1 MLETWRNINRRTRW
15 TAVVVTLVWFAA
27 VIDWVWVGLLPDHT
41 LLFAGAAIAMAI
53 RLRIEYRRRHENL
66 IRFWF
71 TFTVAIPIFWQAG
84 IYFSDWLEFGVL
96 RGYVARVGLVTFF
109 ITGLIWVV
117 WGIERISQRLEV
129 ERRKAFDLQA
139 TLRHEAPVRTKDKE
153 PQAKTWNPLDP
164 QAWYYGQKSPRLNQS
179 LSSFV
184 SYCLTFF
191 LVCVILSQFRGCTQ
205 YYDLPAG
212 GGVTETVQQVVKIQK
227 IIRKKFVLNP
237 FSAIYYN
244 APEIDEVKLDLSE
257 VTAHQYNIGDG
268 EGEGAGFSG
277 GNNKGSVG
285 FFRLEYAGGDWN
297 QDFGIGGD
305 MNMLIKY
312 TELTGQKVAKQS
324 KAVSPS
330 QLQAFDKVRCPP
342 LLYITG
348 QNNISLGNN
357 DIKILREYIFDKH
370 GMIFGDNGGSR
381 HFHNQFLAMMQRIVG
396 DVEPIRIPADD
407 DIHMK
412 PYQIPKVPIVAPHGG
427 VQALGW
433 FKDGRWICYY
443 HPGDIGDAWADG
455 HAGVSAEIWN
465 SSYRLGANIINY
477 AHVGHSRWRIAQ
489 QKTTGEDE

>member
-1 MLETWRNINRRTRW
+1 M
-15 TAVVVTLVWFAA
+15 TLVWFAA
-27 VIDWVWVGLLPDHT
+27 VIDWVWVGLLSDHT

-71 TFTVAIPIFWQAG
+71 AFTVAIPIFWQAG

-96 RGYVARVGLVTFF
+96 RGYVARVGLATFF

-153 PQAKTWNPLDP
+153 PQAKIWNPLDP

-191 LVCVILSQFRGCTQ
+191 LVCMILSQFRGCTQ

-227 IIRKKFVLNP
+227 IIRKKFILNP

-244 APEIDEVKLDLSE
+244 APEIDEVKLELSE

-268 EGEGAGFSG
+268 EGEGPGFAG

-312 TELTGQKVAKQS
+312 TELTGQKVDKQS

-330 QLQAFDKVRCPP
+330 QLQEFDKVRCPP
-342 LLYITG
+342 LLY
-348 QNNISLGNN
+348 
-357 DIKILREYIFDKH
+357 
-370 GMIFGDNGGSR
+370 
-381 HFHNQFLAMMQRIVG
+381 
-396 DVEPIRIPADD
+396 
-407 DIHMK
+407 
-412 PYQIPKVPIVAPHGG
+412 
-427 VQALGW
+427 
-433 FKDGRWICYY
+433 
-443 HPGDIGDAWADG
+443 
-455 HAGVSAEIWN
+455 
-465 SSYRLGANIINY
+465 
-477 AHVGHSRWRIAQ
+477 
-489 QKTTGEDE
+489 